1 MKPLTSMQHLDLFDN
16 PAALEPSYKF
26 RVLNELQGLEI
37 LDRHKVSAVEK
48 AEAVK
53 FMTQSKGKKANHRPF
68 AY

>member
-1 MKPLTSMQHLDLFDN
+1 MHHLDLFDN
-16 PAALEPSYKF
+16 PAALEPSYKY

-53 FMTQSKGKKANHRPF
+53 FMTQSKGKKTNHRPF